1 MLLESLN
8 RPAQLDSQA
17 CSELSGS
24 PGAQGLN
31 GATETI
37 GSAGPEEIGDPV
49 PTEGEEKGY
58 SELLNSDV
66 NHSVGVDTMCYLNL
80 VLSFTPQ
87 RELGCKSMHH
97 TNPATTGIR
106 TCDSQIRHSA
116 STS

>member
-31 GATETI
+31 EATETI

-58 SELLNSDV
+58 SELLNKHRAAV
-66 NHSVGVDTMCYLNL
+66 I
-80 VLSFTPQ
+80 VLPLF
-87 RELGCKSMHH
+87 
-97 TNPATTGIR
+97 
-106 TCDSQIRHSA
+106 A
-116 STS
+116 SILPFFL